1 MKRPYI
7 PFTTLSLLVIIA
19 MTVTGCGADKN
30 LKKGEKYLA
39 IGEYYDAATQFKQAY
54 SRTSPKERERRGQ
67 IALKIAY
74 CNERINASQKAMA
87 AYSNA
92 IRYKQASTMD
102 RLAYARQLLRN
113 GSYKQAETMFK
124 EVVDSLS
131 AGADLQTEKK
141 TLGRSSAGTQRS
153 GFGAERTDMEEG
165 RFALYGQAHG
175 HIQFAPS
182 RLLAGTCR

>member
-1 MKRPYI
+1 MAAATGATDAHTALTSTNSPTAGTQQNKQNIQDVKRPYI
-7 PFTTLSLLVIIA
+7 PFTALCLFVIIT
-19 MTVTGCGADKN
+19 MTMTGCGADKN

-92 IRYKQASTMD
+92 IR
-102 RLAYARQLLRN
+102 
-113 GSYKQAETMFK
+113 
-124 EVVDSLS
+124 
-131 AGADLQTEKK
+131 
-141 TLGRSSAGTQRS
+141 
-153 GFGAERTDMEEG
+153 
-165 RFALYGQAHG
+165 
-175 HIQFAPS
+175 
-182 RLLAGTCR
+182 

>member
-1 MKRPYI
+1 
-7 PFTTLSLLVIIA
+7 

-113 GSYKQAETMFK
+113 GSYKQAETLFK

-141 TLGRSSAGTQRS
+141 TLGRSSAALPAALSHDAAMTLARNGS

-165 RFALYGQAHG
+165 RFAIYGQAHG

-182 RLLAGTCR
+182 RLLTCACRRPV

>member
-1 MKRPYI
+1 
-7 PFTTLSLLVIIA
+7 

-54 SRTSPKERERRGQ
+54 SKTSPKERERRGQ

-113 GSYKQAETMFK
+113 GSYKQAETLFK

-141 TLGRSSAGTQRS
+141 TLGRSSA
-153 GFGAERTDMEEG
+153 
-165 RFALYGQAHG
+165 ALPAALSHDEDRK
-175 HIQFAPS
+175 S
-182 RLLAGTCR
+182 VV